1 MKVKVLVVSNNSMAT
16 TIYGR
21 LKSLD
26 QIDFFMICPE
36 QQLARYKKY
45 PVDLVVWARNDN
57 DPIPPS
63 IKYYFPGA
71 MVIVIGPGEEIEAFP
86 FGDILNQILSIRR
99 PPTRAILGGN

>member
-26 QIDFFMICPE
+26 QIDFFMICSE

-71 MVIVIGPGEEIEAFP
+71 VVISIGPGEEIEAFP
-86 FGDILNQILSIRR
+86 FRDIVNQILSVKIPGVRS
-99 PPTRAILGGN
+99 ILDG